1 MLESRTN
8 VHFETFMQDPSTRQL
23 IIRGVTSAGQI
34 FRPSDW
40 AERLAGVLSVFNIDS
55 RINYSPYVHPLS
67 CDRLKCLVV
76 DAKLEQVD
84 SRAWEFIMGFAHD
97 NDLVVEPFKR

>member
-1 MLESRTN
+1 MP
-8 VHFETFMQDPSTRQL
+8 DPSTKQL
-23 IIRGVTSAGQI
+23 IIRGVTSSGQT

-40 AERLAGVLSVFNIDS
+40 AERLAGVLSVFGIDS
-55 RINYSPYVHPLS
+55 RINYSPYLHPMN

-84 SRAWEFIMGFAHD
+84 NRAWGFIMGFARD
-97 NDLVVEPFKR
+97 NDLMVEPFERS

>member
-1 MLESRTN
+1 MPAPPES
-8 VHFETFMQDPSTRQL
+8 QL
-23 IIRGVTSAGQI
+23 IIRGITSSGQT

-40 AERLAGVLSVFNIDS
+40 AERLAGVLSVFGIDS
-55 RINYSPYVHPLS
+55 RVNYSPYLHPMS
-67 CDRLKCLVV
+67 CERLKCLVI

-84 SRAWEFIMGFAHD
+84 NRAWNFIMSFARD

>member
-1 MLESRTN
+1 MPE
-8 VHFETFMQDPSTRQL
+8 PSTRQI
-23 IIRGVTSAGQI
+23 IIRGVTSAGQT

-55 RINYSPYVHPLS
+55 RINYSPFVHPLS

-76 DAKLEQVD
+76 DAKLEQAD
-84 SRAWEFIMGFAHD
+84 SRAWEFIMGFARD
-97 NDLVVEPFKR
+97 NHLLVEPFERRVRPE

>member
-1 MLESRTN
+1 MSTQSES
-8 VHFETFMQDPSTRQL
+8 QL
-23 IIRGVTSAGQI
+23 IIRGITTSGQT

-67 CDRLKCLVV
+67 CDRLKCLLV